1 MRTATNT
8 YRDEW
13 LQAVVAD
20 MTLSAGTGL
29 VATAIAQYLGLG
41 RVAPTNWQK
50 LNASLGRDRRNRAVL
65 ASIAELQSAGYLM
78 RYLGS
83 GWAHT
88 EGWRLTLP
96 GEAPS

>member
-1 MRTATNT
+1 MTAATNT
-8 YRDEW
+8 FRDCW
-13 LQAVVAD
+13 LQTVTAD
-20 MTLSAGTGL
+20 MALSTGACL
-29 VATAIAQYLGLG
+29 VATAIASSLGLG

-50 LNASLGRDRRNRAVL
+50 LNMSLGRDRRNRAVL
-65 ASIAELQSAGYLM
+65 ASITELQAAGYLE

-96 GEAPS
+96 GEGLT

>member
-1 MRTATNT
+1 MTAATNT

-13 LQAVVAD
+13 LLAVVAD
-20 MTLSAGTGL
+20 MTLSAGTCL
-29 VATAIAQYLGLG
+29 VATAIADSLGLG

-50 LNASLGRDRRNRAVL
+50 VNMSLGRDRRNRAVL
-65 ASIAELQSAGYLM
+65 DSIAELQSAGYLE

-88 EGWRLTLP
+88 EGWRLKLP
-96 GEAPS
+96 GEEPS